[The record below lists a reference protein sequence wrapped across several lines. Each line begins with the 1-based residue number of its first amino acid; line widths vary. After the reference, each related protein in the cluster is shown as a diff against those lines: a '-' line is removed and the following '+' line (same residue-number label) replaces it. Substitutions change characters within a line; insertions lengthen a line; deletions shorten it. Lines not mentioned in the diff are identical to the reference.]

1 MDGAVVGIV
10 ATEGPMPLACAGPAP
25 LPATEGPVPLTT
37 AGPVPSSAT
46 EDHVPYVAEAYG
58 ELPLTPSQEKR
69 LAKKMI
75 RNVNTT
81 PNNINNNNINDAA
94 AAAAAG
100 NDAIRRQNFE
110 WSHGAVHS
118 LLDIYEEKYSALQR
132 GTLRGRHWHEVAQH
146 VSARDNGTRS
156 TKTSKQC
163 KFKIENLK
171 RRYKVLDSSHPPLSS
186 SILLFTVNFMVPRV
200 CWCWLCGWCLWI
212 LCVEFR
218 KFALWNWGVEWILD
232 IYMYNYM
239 FLYAAAAHCP
249 NLALCCKELFL
260 YAKSFVWEE
269 HYY

>member
-1 MDGAVVGIV
+1 MAIV
-10 ATEGPMPLACAGPAP
+10 TTEGPMPLACAGPAP
-25 LPATEGPVPLTT
+25 LPAVEMPLAT

-58 ELPLTPSQEKR
+58 ELPLTPSQEKK
-69 LAKKMI
+69 LSKKV

-81 PNNINNNNINDAA
+81 TISNINNNNNNND
-94 AAAAAG
+94 AAAAG

-171 RRYKVLDSSHPPLSS
+171 RRYKVLDSSYPPPPPFS
-186 SILLFTVNFMVPRV
+186 FFHFVVH
-200 CWCWLCGWCLWI
+200 G
-212 LCVEFR
+212 EFH
-218 KFALWNWGVEWILD
+218 GT
-232 IYMYNYM
+232 
-239 FLYAAAAHCP
+239 
-249 NLALCCKELFL
+249 
-260 YAKSFVWEE
+260 
-269 HYY
+269 

>member
-25 LPATEGPVPLTT
+25 LPATEGPVPLAT

-58 ELPLTPSQEKR
+58 ELPLTPSQEKK
-69 LAKKMI
+69 LAKKV

-81 PNNINNNNINDAA
+81 TNNNNNNNNND
-94 AAAAAG
+94 AAAAG

-171 RRYKVLDSSHPPLSS
+171 RRYKVLDSSHPPPLLPFCCSR
-186 SILLFTVNFMVPRV
+186 SISWYLGFVDVDWMGGVCGYYVWNSGSFLFGIGV
-200 CWCWLCGWCLWI
+200 WSGYWI
-212 LCVEFR
+212 YV
-218 KFALWNWGVEWILD
+218 
-232 IYMYNYM
+232 
-239 FLYAAAAHCP
+239 FLYAAAAAAHCP
-249 NLALCCKELFL
+249 NVALCCKELFL
-260 YAKSFVWEE
+260 YAKSIV
-269 HYY
+269 

>member
-1 MDGAVVGIV
+1 MCSRSNSQTIRCLQLVKLEQEGHRNLLTMDGAVVGIV
-10 ATEGPMPLACAGPAP
+10 ATEGPMPLVCAGPAP
-25 LPATEGPVPLTT
+25 LPATEGPVPLAT

-58 ELPLTPSQEKR
+58 ELPLTPSQEKK
-69 LAKKMI
+69 LAKKV

-81 PNNINNNNINDAA
+81 TNNNNNNNNNDA

-171 RRYKVLDSSHPPLSS
+171 RRYKVLDSSHPPPS

-200 CWCWLCGWCLWI
+200 C
-212 LCVEFR
+212 
-218 KFALWNWGVEWILD
+218 
-232 IYMYNYM
+232 
-239 FLYAAAAHCP
+239 
-249 NLALCCKELFL
+249 
-260 YAKSFVWEE
+260 
-269 HYY
+269 

>member
-1 MDGAVVGIV
+1 MGIV

-25 LPATEGPVPLTT
+25 LPATEGPVPLAT

-58 ELPLTPSQEKR
+58 ELPLTPSQEKK
-69 LAKKMI
+69 LAKKV

-81 PNNINNNNINDAA
+81 TNNNNNNNNNDAA

-171 RRYKVLDSSHPPLSS
+171 RRYKVLDSSHPPLLPFCCSR
-186 SILLFTVNFMVPRV
+186 SISWYLGFVDVDWMGGVCGYYVWNSESFLFGSGCGVNIGYICFYMLLLLLLVAPT
-200 CWCWLCGWCLWI
+200 
-212 LCVEFR
+212 
-218 KFALWNWGVEWILD
+218 
-232 IYMYNYM
+232 
-239 FLYAAAAHCP
+239 
-249 NLALCCKELFL
+249 
-260 YAKSFVWEE
+260 
-269 HYY
+269 

>member
-1 MDGAVVGIV
+1 MGIV

-25 LPATEGPVPLTT
+25 LPATEGPVPLSTT
-37 AGPVPSSAT
+37 GPVPSSAT

-69 LAKKMI
+69 LAKKV

-81 PNNINNNNINDAA
+81 TNNINNNNNNDALV

-171 RRYKVLDSSHPPLSS
+171 RRYKVLDSSHPPP
-186 SILLFTVNFMVPRV
+186 FFFHFV
-200 CWCWLCGWCLWI
+200 
-212 LCVEFR
+212 
-218 KFALWNWGVEWILD
+218 
-232 IYMYNYM
+232 
-239 FLYAAAAHCP
+239 AHSQ
-249 NLALCCKELFL
+249 F
-260 YAKSFVWEE
+260 
-269 HYY
+269 HGT